1 MLKKR
6 YWMILFLA
14 VYAFGA
20 LSTTQTIPFLKE
32 LGFSSVQQGFVLASI
47 ALFTIFLQILFGILS
62 DRTGKMKPFLFG
74 VFCTAA
80 VLSVWMYFSRLS
92 AM

>member
-62 DRTGKMKPFLFG
+62 DRTGKMKPYFFV
-74 VFCTAA
+74 VF
-80 VLSVWMYFSRLS
+80 SVVSN
-92 AM
+92 